1 MTECTQSRLPFAN
14 HGSREV
20 VAEFSGG
27 TMTSDSGALLLRETD
42 GRMKLLARFSQCFLD
57 ARNPALVQHPVE
69 QMLAQR
75 IYALALGYEDL
86 NDQRAT
92 AAGSAAE
99 VAGRESGSERTIS
112 RQEHV
117 ESDGIGGWSA

>member
-1 MTECTQSRLPFAN
+1 MPQDVSAKEETVFAMTECTQSRLPFAN

-27 TMTSDSGALLLRETD
+27 TITSDSGALLLRETD

-57 ARNPALVQHPVE
+57 ARNPVFVQHPVE

-75 IYALALGYEDL
+75 VLVQIVKLKQKCTGLFLPKGPA
-86 NDQRAT
+86 
-92 AAGSAAE
+92 
-99 VAGRESGSERTIS
+99 
-112 RQEHV
+112 
-117 ESDGIGGWSA
+117 DGPFTY

>member
-42 GRMKLLARFSQCFLD
+42 RRMNLLARFSQCFLD
-57 ARNPALVQHPVE
+57 GRNQALVQYPVE

-75 IYALALGYEDL
+75 IYGLALGYEEV
-86 NDQRAT
+86 NDQ
-92 AAGSAAE
+92 GQ
-99 VAGRESGSERTIS
+99 V
-112 RQEHV
+112 RQ
-117 ESDGIGGWSA
+117 DLLM